1 MPSSGL
7 AFFSEKRVDSLV
19 KRLGHIQ
26 VRDLVQQIDKTIR
39 TRLLSRPGK
48 DISLYS
54 LASVQTELV
63 IYPEAES
70 HIQRTFTSY
79 TSALLTAIGYFE
91 VLHPIYPFLDRQAF
105 NAKVSSPNLLQVLE
119 DDYAFCAL
127 YYAVLALGCQY
138 NGYSSFIPE
147 DSHAW
152 KLFQTALTRLD
163 RILMTAESLAN
174 LQVSQPLQSGI
185 PTNRDRHWP
194 QWCVLPRRS
203 VYKLI
208 CRPFLQPI
216 HLAFSWTR
224 L

>member
-19 KRLGHIQ
+19 KRLGHTQ

-54 LASVQTELV
+54 LASIQTELV

-70 HIQRTFTSY
+70 HIQRTFPSY

-91 VLHPIYPFLDRQAF
+91 VLHPIYPFFDRQAF

-185 PTNRDRHWP
+185 PTNRDRH
-194 QWCVLPRRS
+194 
-203 VYKLI
+203 
-208 CRPFLQPI
+208 
-216 HLAFSWTR
+216 
-224 L
+224 